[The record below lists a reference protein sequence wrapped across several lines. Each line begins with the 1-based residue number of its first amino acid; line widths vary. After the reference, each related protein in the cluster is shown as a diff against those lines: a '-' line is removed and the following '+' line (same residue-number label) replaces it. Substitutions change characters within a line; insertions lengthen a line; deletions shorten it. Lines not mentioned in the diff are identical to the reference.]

1 MSAIIQCDRLAC
13 INSSWNIFVVRDDSP
28 RIKKSH
34 LSSDITIEI
43 FKVRII
49 SSERG
54 QILYPQN
61 LTKSDR
67 KKFTKTIIT
76 INEH

>member
-1 MSAIIQCDRLAC
+1 MSAIIQRDRLAC
-13 INSSWNIFVVRDDSP
+13 INSCWNIFVVWDDSP

-34 LSSDITIEI
+34 LYSDITIEI

-61 LTKSDR
+61 LQKSDR
-67 KKFTKTIIT
+67 KKFTKTIIL